1 MKKYKNILGSF
12 VMASVALAMVGCDD
26 KNINEDYKPA
36 TMSSEEAY
44 FPNTEKTTYNL
55 TEDANYVNVAVY
67 RGSGKGT
74 LTVPIYV
81 EAMEEYEMPD
91 LYTFSESVTFEDGET
106 VAYFKIGY
114 DYDSAE
120 YEDEQQY
127 QLTLDEAFT
136 TPYGQDVIIIT
147 LVKPAPYRL
156 LGKGKYSDEFWGMSN
171 VSVNIYQNEIDGN
184 FFRIQNPYYIFAM
197 EEEDDFDPDYS
208 EDMFEVYIL
217 QVGEEYYGQVI
228 KDPDMVGYNEYGTYM
243 SEVEGQVLEF
253 YIEFPGA
260 FTRFTY
266 DDWKYNKVAAWQSP
280 KEIDGEM
287 VTLPG
292 EITIAPVYYAPD
304 YDWKDGNYGAV
315 WDNTGAPIISIL
327 FPGYQKLK
335 TTIALEYLGMLTDPN
350 GKLLAAANV
359 NMGKD
364 LTKVV
369 LGVGQGGAESV
380 NSISTAMLEGDIATV
395 SLNSTGEAKIPFSSS
410 YTAGTYTIVALGYVG
425 DELFTT
431 QYLSFEF
438 YGAGG
443 SPNDG
448 WNSLGY
454 AEYTDGYMVTSFNIY
469 NSLGLITYDVELQEN
484 EETPGLYRLVN
495 PYGEVFPLN
504 EPGDYLS
511 GNYYL
516 YIDATNPERI
526 FIPYCKQAINWDG
539 QLGCYS
545 VAGYYLDYGLS
556 PEEIDE
562 QAEKDGF
569 GTVWGTLQDGII
581 TFEALTLLSTFDEDG
596 YYDANAIFVQNTAPY
611 YLMANGEFVAPF
623 RLDMSNLT
631 STSSQSVFN
640 TSRSSSSNRFFKTAK
655 KSAVNLKTLS
665 TSDRDLKR
673 SIKPQKLSK
682 K

>member
-127 QLTLDEAFT
+127 QLTLDETFT

-171 VSVNIYQNEIDGN
+171 VSVNIYQNEIDGS

-217 QVGEEYYGQVI
+217 QVGEEYYGQII

-266 DDWKYNKVAAWQSP
+266 DDWKYNKVAAWQSQ
-280 KEIDGEM
+280 IGRAH
-287 VTLPG
+287 V
-292 EITIAPVYYAPD
+292 
-304 YDWKDGNYGAV
+304 
-315 WDNTGAPIISIL
+315 
-327 FPGYQKLK
+327 
-335 TTIALEYLGMLTDPN
+335 
-350 GKLLAAANV
+350 
-359 NMGKD
+359 
-364 LTKVV
+364 
-369 LGVGQGGAESV
+369 
-380 NSISTAMLEGDIATV
+380 
-395 SLNSTGEAKIPFSSS
+395 
-410 YTAGTYTIVALGYVG
+410 
-425 DELFTT
+425 
-431 QYLSFEF
+431 
-438 YGAGG
+438 
-443 SPNDG
+443 
-448 WNSLGY
+448 
-454 AEYTDGYMVTSFNIY
+454 
-469 NSLGLITYDVELQEN
+469 
-484 EETPGLYRLVN
+484 
-495 PYGEVFPLN
+495 
-504 EPGDYLS
+504 
-511 GNYYL
+511 
-516 YIDATNPERI
+516 
-526 FIPYCKQAINWDG
+526 
-539 QLGCYS
+539 
-545 VAGYYLDYGLS
+545 
-556 PEEIDE
+556 
-562 QAEKDGF
+562 
-569 GTVWGTLQDGII
+569 
-581 TFEALTLLSTFDEDG
+581 
-596 YYDANAIFVQNTAPY
+596 
-611 YLMANGEFVAPF
+611 
-623 RLDMSNLT
+623 
-631 STSSQSVFN
+631 
-640 TSRSSSSNRFFKTAK
+640 
-655 KSAVNLKTLS
+655 
-665 TSDRDLKR
+665 
-673 SIKPQKLSK
+673 
-682 K
+682 